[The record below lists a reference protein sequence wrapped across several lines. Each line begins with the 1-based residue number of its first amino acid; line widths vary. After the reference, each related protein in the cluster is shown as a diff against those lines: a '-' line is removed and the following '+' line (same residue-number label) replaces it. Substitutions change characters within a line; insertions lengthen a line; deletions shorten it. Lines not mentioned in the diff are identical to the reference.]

1 MLAVVDTNVW
11 VSAFITPGGTAAKLL
26 EAVRHG
32 RLALAYS
39 REIEAEYSDVL
50 ARPKFDIT
58 PELVAEFLDRLHAE
72 GRWVDLVPPLA
83 IALPDPDDA
92 SFLALA
98 RHMGCPLITGNTRH
112 FPAAAGV
119 EVLTPGAWVARV
131 MRNE

>member
-26 EAVRHG
+26 EAVKLG

-39 REIEAEYSDVL
+39 SEIEAEYSDVL

-72 GRWVDLVPPLA
+72 GRRVDLVPPLA
-83 IALPDPDDA
+83 IALLDPDDA
-92 SFLALA
+92 PFLALA
-98 RHMGCPLITGNTRH
+98 RHMGCPLVTGNTRH
-112 FPAAAGV
+112 FPAEAGV

-131 MRNE
+131 MQNK